1 MSRGKWTFD
10 PVTELHP
17 NDLDEIPGIDHDD
30 VHNSLRAL
38 AIMSGKNVFAA
49 RSLANAIGVTVRHF
63 TRNITKNPNNPYRL
77 SSLQIIRDDR
87 KTTTTLW
94 GGNEEF
100 IRSMVLQPRKL
111 RLCRIT

>member
-1 MSRGKWTFD
+1 MSQGNWTRD
-10 PVTELHP
+10 PVTELHL

-30 VHNSLRAL
+30 VYNSLRAL
-38 AIMSGKNVFAA
+38 AVMSGKNIFAA

-63 TRNITKNPNNPYRL
+63 TRNITKNPDNPFQL

-100 IRSMVLQPRKL
+100 IRSMVRQPRKFRL
-111 RLCRIT
+111 RRIT